1 MTMVLTEAVP
11 LDMLDGH
18 LKAILRLKLREF
30 LHLDPC
36 MRDIPSINPEA
47 YVNKRVADSKG
58 YLMVEREFACPNKLA
73 QVIRIRRRAFR
84 TLLMAR

>member
-1 MTMVLTEAVP
+1 MMNVFMEAAIP
-11 LDMLDGH
+11 LDMLDDH

-47 YVNKRVADSKG
+47 YRDKLVADKHG
-58 YLMVEREFACPNKLA
+58 YLMVERDLICPNRQLLGR
-73 QVIRIRRRAFR
+73 VRRRLSR
-84 TLLMAR
+84 SVVTH